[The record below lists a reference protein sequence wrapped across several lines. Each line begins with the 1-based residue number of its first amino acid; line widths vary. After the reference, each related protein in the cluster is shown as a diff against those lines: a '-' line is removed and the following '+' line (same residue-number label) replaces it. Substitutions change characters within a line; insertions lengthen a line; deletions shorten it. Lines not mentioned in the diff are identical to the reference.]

1 MFILNEKTAYEMAT
15 RLEFRRVLFR
25 SYLHKEA
32 LDFILDSGETLRGHA
47 LNEEVS
53 VYKQPTKNST
63 ALKSYQKGHALKYES
78 FSAHWY
84 KAVVYINGK
93 RHGGYIAAEDVGEE
107 ETTVAKATATASIEG
122 IALKEPTNV
131 YEQPSKN
138 AKPLKSYSQGHI
150 LKFRPYEGNWYI
162 A

>member
-63 ALKSYQKGHALKYES
+63 ALKSYQKGHALKYERS
-78 FSAHWY
+78 EERRE
-84 KAVVYINGK
+84 GK
-93 RHGGYIAAEDVGEE
+93 ENRSRKSKKQKKNKQI
-107 ETTVAKATATASIEG
+107 
-122 IALKEPTNV
+122 
-131 YEQPSKN
+131 KN
-138 AKPLKSYSQGHI
+138 A
-150 LKFRPYEGNWYI
+150 
-162 A
+162 